1 MQKFILLVVATE
13 LLGVYAFAPMA
24 SQLSIQRR
32 AASARMALTQ
42 VSDLPPVVVPESE
55 MEYRKRMSGDAT
67 AIANY
72 EAAKEA
78 AEAEALAKAEEERL
92 GGLTPQQRKAED
104 AKLAKAEA
112 MAEVVAK
119 REAAAAERAAKVAA
133 AAEARA
139 AAAEEKKAAAAAAVE
154 ARKLAAEEK
163 KAAAA
168 AAAAE
173 RKAALAAKKPAAKGA
188 AKPVSAAPQPAAGG
202 FSFNFGGKKQET
214 AKAAPPAK
222 KAVAKKAVAKK
233 AVEVVEIEDGE
244 SPSQVFERAMAPLYG
259 ISSNPRSVELKEK
272 YASAATPA
280 AKPTSKPASKVAK
293 VGTRGSAKKAVEVVE
308 IEDGESPSQVFE
320 RVMAPL
326 YGISSNPR
334 SVELK
339 EKYSKK

>member
-222 KAVAKKAVAKK
+222 KAVAKKAV
-233 AVEVVEIEDGE
+233 EVVEIEDGE

>member
-112 MAEVVAK
+112 MAEVVVK

-214 AKAAPPAK
+214 AKAAPP
-222 KAVAKKAVAKK
+222 AKKAVAKK

>member
-112 MAEVVAK
+112 MAEVVVK

-188 AKPVSAAPQPAAGG
+188 AKPVSAAPQPAPGG

-214 AKAAPPAK
+214 AKAAPP
-222 KAVAKKAVAKK
+222 AKKAVAKK

>member
-112 MAEVVAK
+112 TAEVVAK

-139 AAAEEKKAAAAAAVE
+139 AAAEEKKAAAAAAGE

-214 AKAAPPAK
+214 AKAAPP
-222 KAVAKKAVAKK
+222 AKKAVAKK

>member
-222 KAVAKKAVAKK
+222 KAVAKKAV
-233 AVEVVEIEDGE
+233 EVVEIEDGE
-244 SPSQVFERAMAPLYG
+244 SPSQVFERVMAPLYG

>member
-32 AASARMALTQ
+32 AASAMMALTQ

-112 MAEVVAK
+112 MAEVVVK

-222 KAVAKKAVAKK
+222 KAVAKKAV
-233 AVEVVEIEDGE
+233 EVVEIEDGE
-244 SPSQVFERAMAPLYG
+244 SPSQVFERVMAPLYG

>member
-112 MAEVVAK
+112 MAEVVVK

-154 ARKLAAEEK
+154 ARKLAAEAT

-214 AKAAPPAK
+214 AKAAPP
-222 KAVAKKAVAKK
+222 AKKAVAKK

>member
-173 RKAALAAKKPAAKGA
+173 GKAALAAKKPAAKGA

-214 AKAAPPAK
+214 AKAAPP
-222 KAVAKKAVAKK
+222 AKKAVAKK